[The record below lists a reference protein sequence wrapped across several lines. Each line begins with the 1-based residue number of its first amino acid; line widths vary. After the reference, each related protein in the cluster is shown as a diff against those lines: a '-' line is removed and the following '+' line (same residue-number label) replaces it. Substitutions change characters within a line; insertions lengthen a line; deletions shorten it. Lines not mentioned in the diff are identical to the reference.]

1 MRTIERS
8 RAGAPLHEMLAYPD
22 DPSHRPE
29 IRPGMVGIDP
39 VAPSISVVI
48 PTLNEAGNLRSV
60 LGSLPLGYEVVVVD
74 GHSTDDTVQV
84 ARTLRPDAR
93 IIHQTGLGK
102 GDALAEGFRVASGD
116 VVVTLDADCS
126 ALASEIPR
134 FVEALVSGADFAKGS
149 RYLIGGGSDDLTHL
163 RSFGNR
169 VLTRLVNLLY
179 RTEYTDLCYGYNAFW
194 RRLVPLL
201 DVAGTGFEVETLIS
215 LRVASAGL
223 SVTEVPSYER
233 SRDSG
238 VGKLHTFRDGWRVLR
253 TILRERVRPSR
264 RARGYDDF
272 VLPATPAID
281 AANHGRVASSPSPG
295 PRRGPVLSRRSRLR
309 VHASPA
315 QSPAPARG
323 FSVRGP
329 DRVSV
334 TRATASGPG
343 LRPRARATTAR
354 RSRR

>member
-1 MRTIERS
+1 VTTIERS
-8 RAGAPLHEMLAYPD
+8 RVAAPLHEVLAYPD

-29 IRPGMVGIDP
+29 IRPGTVRIDA

-60 LGSLPLGYEVVVVD
+60 LGDLPLEYEVVVVD

-84 ARTLRPDAR
+84 ARALRPDAH

-102 GDALAEGFRVASGD
+102 GDALADGFRVASGD

-126 ALASEIPR
+126 AVTSEIPR

-149 RYLIGGGSDDLTHL
+149 RYLVGGGSDDLTRL

-169 VLTRLVNLLY
+169 VLTGLVNLLY

-201 DVAGTGFEVETLIS
+201 DVDRTGFEVETLIA

-233 SRDSG
+233 SRGSG
-238 VGKLHTFRDGWRVLR
+238 VGKLHTFRDGWRVLA
-253 TILRERVRPSR
+253 TIVRERVRPSR
-264 RARGYDDF
+264 RARCYDNF

-281 AANHGRVASSPSPG
+281 AVNHGRVASSPSPG
-295 PRRGPVLSRRSRLR
+295 PRRGPVLSARSRLR
-309 VHASPA
+309 LQASPA
-315 QSPAPARG
+315 QSPGQALT

-329 DRVSV
+329 DRVGV
-334 TRATASGPG
+334 TRATASGRGP
-343 LRPRARATTAR
+343 RPRARAATAR